1 MKIKQVFDHYPQRE
15 KLADEFKYC
24 PLCSTPLVKIKV
36 GARARL
42 SCPECGFIHHRNPA
56 PSIGV
61 LIADGEKVVLGR
73 RRGHP
78 GKGKWALPSGYI
90 DFEEDFL
97 TSAIREAREETGLDV
112 EVCSIMNVVSSFVS
126 PRFHFLCVYMFAR
139 VVGGYL
145 RAGDDLE
152 TVDWFPLAGPL
163 PEMGFQEDLALLEM
177 YKLHGSDGLAIDP
190 IFACWAI
197 DHGHH
202 PNG

>member
-36 GARARL
+36 GARARQ
-42 SCPECGFIHHRNPA
+42 SCPECGFIQHRNPA

-73 RRGHP
+73 RCGHP

-126 PRFHFLCVYMFAR
+126 PRFHFLCIYISAR

-163 PEMGFQEDLALLEM
+163 PEMGFDEDLAVLEL
-177 YKLHGSDGLAIDP
+177 YKQHGPAGLAVDRGCLD
-190 IFACWAI
+190 A
-197 DHGHH
+197 
-202 PNG
+202 